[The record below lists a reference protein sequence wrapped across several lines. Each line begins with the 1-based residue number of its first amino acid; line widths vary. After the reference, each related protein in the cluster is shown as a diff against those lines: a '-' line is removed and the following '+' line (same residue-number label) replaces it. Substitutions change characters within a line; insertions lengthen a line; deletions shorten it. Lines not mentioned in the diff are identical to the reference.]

1 MLRVGLGGVS
11 MAVLRTVVTVVFIL
25 LCIALI
31 ILIMCQESKQAGL
44 TGTISGMGETY
55 WGKNEGRSLEG
66 KLVRWTT
73 ILSVLFF
80 VITIA
85 LNMNW

>member
-11 MAVLRTVVTVVFIL
+11 MAVLRTDVTVVFIL

-55 WGKNEGRSLEG
+55 WGKNKGRSLEG

>member
-55 WGKNEGRSLEG
+55 WGKNKGRSLEG

>member
-1 MLRVGLGGVS
+1 
-11 MAVLRTVVTVVFIL
+11 MAVLRTVVTVVFIM
-25 LCIALI
+25 LCIAWI

-55 WGKNEGRSLEG
+55 WGKNKGRSLEG

>member
-55 WGKNEGRSLEG
+55 WGKNKGRSLEG
-66 KLVRWTT
+66 KLIRWTT